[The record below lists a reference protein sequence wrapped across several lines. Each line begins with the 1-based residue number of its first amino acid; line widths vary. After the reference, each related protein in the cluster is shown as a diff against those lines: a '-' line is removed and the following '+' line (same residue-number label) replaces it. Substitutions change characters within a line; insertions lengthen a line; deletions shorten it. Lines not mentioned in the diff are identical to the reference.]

1 MLISIN
7 VNCLRKNELSKY
19 ETMYES
25 FYKCF
30 SMVALILS
38 SLAPEND
45 SNLFPFLKN
54 ENVGIASIPCFIE
67 NSLISSTST

>member
-1 MLISIN
+1 MVDLI
-7 VNCLRKNELSKY
+7 
-19 ETMYES
+19 
-25 FYKCF
+25 F
-30 SMVALILS
+30 S

-45 SNLFPFLKN
+45 SNLLPFLKN